1 MKKILII
8 HNKYRTEGGEDIA
21 VSNEIE
27 LLKKHYDVKVLNF
40 SNNKITSLSV
50 LFSFFTNNN
59 VQSLYP
65 NLFLYIF
72 YENEFYINVKYCDV
86 VKMLFFI

>member
-1 MKKILII
+1 MYWDENFST
-8 HNKYRTEGGEDIA
+8 HNQYRNLGGEDIA

-59 VQSLYP
+59 YRILS
-65 NLFLYIF
+65 
-72 YENEFYINVKYCDV
+72 K
-86 VKMLFFI
+86 